1 MIDIQAVKDRHRLE
15 DIIEAEGIPLRKEGA
30 HLVARCPFHPSD
42 DTPSFTVYPRT
53 QTYFCFACQAW
64 GDAIDFVKRLRNLA
78 FREAVAYLEGH
89 PAPSS
94 NPAPLPVVPP
104 PPAITA
110 DHLQVL
116 DRVVAHYQL
125 GLEQH
130 TEALR
135 YVLGRGLTFESIKA
149 EKVGYCGLAG
159 LCWTLRP
166 AERLLA
172 RELGLLNDRGNER
185 MWKRL
190 TFPAFRQGRPVWM
203 IGRAPDDRP
212 PKYLGLPVPK
222 PLMGEDSLG
231 GSDEAW
237 VVEGVLDLLL
247 LRQMARELDRA
258 IPAVALL
265 GTHHTRQV
273 AVALR
278 DKARVYLCL
287 DADAAG
293 RQATD
298 GLIAELG
305 ERAVRV
311 ELPPGAKDIGDLL
324 PEEVKDLV
332 LASYLADRK
341 GVCHGKQSSTPVRP
355 RMSA

>member
-1 MIDIQAVKDRHRLE
+1 MIDIQDVKGRHRLE
-15 DIIEAEGIPLRKEGA
+15 DVIEGEGIPLRKEGA
-30 HLVARCPFHPSD
+30 NLVARCPFHSSD
-42 DTPSFTVYPRT
+42 DTPSFTIYPRT

-64 GDAIDFVKRLRNLA
+64 GDAIDFVKRLRNLG
-78 FREAVAYLEGH
+78 FKDAVAYLEGH
-89 PAPSS
+89 PAVSP
-94 NPAPLPVVPP
+94 NTPPLPTLPP

-110 DHLQVL
+110 DHLEVL
-116 DRVVAHYQL
+116 DKVVTHYQL

-130 TEALR
+130 PQALR
-135 YVLGRGLTFESIKA
+135 YVMGRGLTFESIKA
-149 EKVGYCGLAG
+149 DRIGYSGLAG
-159 LCWTLRP
+159 LGWTLRP

-190 TFPAFRQGRPVWM
+190 TFPVFRQGRPVWL
-203 IGRAPDDRP
+203 IGRALDDRQ

-222 PLMGEDSLG
+222 PLMGEDSLER
-231 GSDEAW
+231 SDEAW

-247 LRQMARELDRA
+247 LRQMARELGRA

-273 AVALR
+273 ALALK

-287 DADAAG
+287 DADEAG
-293 RQATD
+293 RRAMD
-298 GLIAELG
+298 GMAAELG
-305 ERAVRV
+305 ERAAKV
-311 ELPPGAKDIGDLL
+311 EVPSGAKDIGDLL
-324 PEEVKDLV
+324 PQEVKDLV

-341 GVCHGKQSSTPVRP
+341 GVCHGKQN
-355 RMSA
+355 